1 MVFYTPQK
9 CRSVRTKSGPGS
21 TPWKNPTL
29 SPFTPMSMA
38 RVRVGSK
45 VLLRK
50 EAENCFTPL
59 AVTLNISPNEWS
71 YIDKEDNEIVFWKRV
86 WNGEKEYQ
94 DHIINNHYLE
104 EADEESLPDHDEPVL
119 DKNVVCNLVD
129 YNGWIESSEPLS
141 ASYLPVGEQAKYRQ
155 YHRLWVDGTPQELY
169 RIRLGGLILMEKR
182 TNLPVLATYITQ
194 ELHKAPSWE
203 KDDVYVRMLY
213 YGCDLKND
221 ENGPQK
227 IPFWNQDSNELH
239 NSNYYWHPADPDSV
253 DDFEDTKMI
262 HGLPDTTTP
271 NLSKNV
277 CKNLDEEIFSKE
289 NIDETLQTPREY
301 HKIKEDDL
309 LISTD
314 EEIRRDFDGKLYTKN
329 EFEEYYGGLK
339 EWKQCSYKKWR
350 KRSLILYAMEYN
362 ISDDV
367 KKILAEVLLDI

>member
-29 SPFTPMSMA
+29 SPFPPMSMA

-50 EAENCFTPL
+50 QSGSCFTPL
-59 AVTLNISPNEWS
+59 AVTLNISPNKWS

-94 DHIINNHYLE
+94 DHIINDHYLE
-104 EADEESLPDHDEPVL
+104 EADEESYPDHDEPVL

-129 YNGWIESSEPLS
+129 YNGWIEATGDTIYS
-141 ASYLPVGEQAKYRQ
+141 QAKYRQ
-155 YHRLWVDGTPQELY
+155 YEQHTLTGKPQELY
-169 RIRLGGLILMEKR
+169 RIRLGGLVLIEKK
-182 TNLPVLATYITQ
+182 TNLPVLATYIKQ
-194 ELHKAPSWE
+194 HFLKASDSWE
-203 KDDVYVRMLY
+203 NNPLYVRMLY

-221 ENGPQK
+221 ENGQQE

-262 HGLPDTTTP
+262 HGPPDTTTP

-277 CKNLDEEIFSKE
+277 CKNLDEEFFSKD
-289 NIDETLQTPREY
+289 NIDKSPQTPREY
-301 HKIKEDDL
+301 YKIEEDNL
-309 LISTD
+309 FISTD
-314 EEIRRDFDGKLYTKN
+314 EEIRRDFDGYLYTKD

-339 EWKQCSYKKWR
+339 EWKQCSHKKWR
-350 KRSLILYAMEYN
+350 MRSLILYAMEYN

-367 KKILAEVLLDI
+367 KKILAEVLLEI